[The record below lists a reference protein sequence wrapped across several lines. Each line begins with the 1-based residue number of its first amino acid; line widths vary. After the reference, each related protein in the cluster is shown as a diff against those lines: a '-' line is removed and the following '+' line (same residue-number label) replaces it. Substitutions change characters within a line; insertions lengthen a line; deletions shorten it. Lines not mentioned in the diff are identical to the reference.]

1 MNKQAQYSLLR
12 HYLMSKESFFTLES
26 ASDATEEEK
35 KLIRAAR
42 KALEKTEASGRSFAA
57 YDVEGDLLKDEK
69 PSKKSFFGGMLG
81 SSDPEP
87 QVLEDVPSIDDFDPM
102 TEDYDKALSKYWKQ
116 KGYSDVRRHDYAP
129 SGTPYT
135 MMGPDGKYYEASMDE
150 NLGKWTITPLGG
162 SQHDGAEHPDDLP
175 DTYNRTGPGLAR
187 QKESGYSILRRHLM
201 QKIAEECAACG
212 MDEAECDCEECKAAS
227 EAWTRS
233 EGKNPEGG
241 LNAKGR
247 ASYNKATGGNL
258 KAPVSSEAA
267 DKSPAKAKRR
277 SSFCSRMCGMKAK
290 RTGSETS
297 RDPDSRI
304 NKALRKWDCSC

>member
-1 MNKQAQYSLLR
+1 
-12 HYLMSKESFFTLES
+12 MSKESFFTLES

-201 QKIAEECAACG
+201 QKIAEECACG
-212 MDEAECDCEECKAAS
+212 MDENECDCEECSGKAKSAS

-247 ASYNKATGGNL
+247 ASYNKSTGGNL
-258 KAPVSSEAA
+258 KPPVSSEAA
-267 DKSPAKAKRR
+267 KKSPAKAKRR
-277 SSFCSRMCGMKAK
+277 NSFCSRMCGMKAK
-290 RTGSETS
+290 NTGEKSKS
-297 RDPDSRI
+297 DPDSRI